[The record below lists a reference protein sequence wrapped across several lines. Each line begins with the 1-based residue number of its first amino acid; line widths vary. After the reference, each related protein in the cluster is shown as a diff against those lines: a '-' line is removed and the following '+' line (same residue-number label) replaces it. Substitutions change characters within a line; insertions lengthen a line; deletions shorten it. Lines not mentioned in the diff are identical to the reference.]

1 MSDLSAIEESIL
13 GGTTTRRGDAVFV
26 SGEGCWLTD
35 ANGHRYLDLG
45 SAQGVAMLG
54 HCHPNV
60 TEAIARQARTL
71 ALCPNY
77 LYNDVRA
84 RFAEGVPEVEFS
96 GARRV
101 HWRGRELELITDGD
115 TGRLVEQVRRLA
127 PESCSSESLT
137 LEEVFVATL
146 T

>member
-1 MSDLSAIEESIL
+1 MIGAYQEGDP
-13 GGTTTRRGDAVFV
+13 GRRTIFV
-26 SGEGCWLTD
+26 STHLIAEFEGLIDDFTIMDRGRAVLTLEADD
-35 ANGHRYLDLG
+35 ARARY
-45 SAQGVAMLG
+45 QR
-54 HCHPNV
+54 
-60 TEAIARQARTL
+60 I
-71 ALCPNY
+71 
-77 LYNDVRA
+77 RA